1 MRDIKYL
8 VVHCTA
14 TPRNTSIASI
24 KRYWKNTLGWN
35 NPGYHFIIERDGNVE
50 NLLSVDKVSNGVRG
64 YNSKSIHVSY
74 IGGQHSDDRT
84 FEQKQ
89 AIETI
94 LTVLK
99 SFYPNAEI
107 KGHRDFPNV
116 KKACPQFNA
125 ITEYEHL

>member
-1 MRDIKYL
+1 MRDINYL
-8 VVHCTA
+8 VVHCTG
-14 TPRNTSIASI
+14 TPINTSIASI
-24 KRYWKNTLGWN
+24 KRYWKNVLGWR

-74 IGGQHSDDRT
+74 IGGQYEDDRT
-84 FEQKQ
+84 YEQKE
-89 AIETI
+89 AIENA

-99 SFYPNAEI
+99 AIYPNAEI
-107 KGHRDFPNV
+107 KGHRDFPKV

-125 ITEYEHL
+125 IEEYEHL